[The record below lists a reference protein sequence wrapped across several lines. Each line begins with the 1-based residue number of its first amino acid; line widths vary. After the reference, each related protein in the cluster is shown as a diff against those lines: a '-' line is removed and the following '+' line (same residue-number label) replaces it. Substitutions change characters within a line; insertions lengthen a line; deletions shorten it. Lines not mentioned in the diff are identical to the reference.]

1 MDYRREIDG
10 LRALAVLPVI
20 LFHAGF
26 QTFSGGFVGV
36 DVFFVISGYLITS
49 ILLAEL
55 QQGDFSIINFYE
67 RRARRI
73 LPALF
78 FIMFVCLPFAWLWL
92 LPQDLKEFSESLA
105 AVSGFASNV
114 LFWKTSGYFETAAA
128 LKPLLH
134 TWSLAVEEQYYLFF
148 PVFLMLAWRAGKPLI
163 LSLLAIVF
171 IISFFA
177 AQWGSFAE
185 PEAKFYLLPTRA
197 WELLIGAFLAFY
209 LLREAKVASSR
220 VLSELGGVIG
230 FILILYAIFFF
241 DNLTPSPSLFTLI
254 PTIGAALIIVYST
267 SETVVGKFLG
277 HKSLVFMGLI
287 SYSAY
292 LWHQPIL
299 AFAKH
304 RVLDEISQL
313 VALLLISATFILS
326 FLSWKYVET
335 PFRSKERFSRSNIFK
350 WGLSGSIFFIAV
362 GFAGHLSNGFENRFS
377 YKKAFDGD
385 VGHIEFH
392 KYVADKY
399 FRCTP
404 ESIAIH
410 ALKWEG
416 FLRCMQSKKNTDVD
430 MVLLGDS
437 HAEHLFIG
445 LAESLKNK
453 NIGFYIKNSY
463 PFLGNPEFENIFEH
477 VLHNKSINTVLLTMS
492 WVQRVEKISKNTTLE
507 NELLI
512 TLGALNSA
520 GKTVYLL
527 DDVPKF
533 PFPPE
538 HCKFL
543 ADGFI
548 RTICDTP
555 KSHVVNYEKHYL
567 PNLISVSSRFSNVHF
582 LKIRDLLCNDATCSM
597 VKNGVLM
604 YRDSNH
610 LNILG
615 SQYVGAE
622 IVRHYPELGK

>member
-1 MDYRREIDG
+1 MNYRREIDG

-114 LFWKTSGYFETAAA
+114 LFWKTTGYFESDAA

-148 PVFLMLAWRAGKPLI
+148 PVLLMLIWRTGKNLI
-163 LSLLAIVF
+163 SSLLVIIFVLSLCL
-171 IISFFA
+171 
-177 AQWGSFAE
+177 AQWGFFAG

-209 LLREAKVASSR
+209 SLGRDKIASSKM
-220 VLSELGGVIG
+220 LSESGGVIG
-230 FILILYAIFFF
+230 FILILYAIFYF
-241 DNLTPSPSLFTLI
+241 DNSTPSPSLYILV
-254 PTIGAALIIVYST
+254 PTIGAGLIIFYSS
-267 SETVVGKFLG
+267 SETAVGKLLG
-277 HKSLVFMGLI
+277 NKSLVFVGLL

-304 RVLDEISQL
+304 RSLDEISHL
-313 VALLLISATFILS
+313 EALLLIFLTFILS
-326 FLSWKYVET
+326 FFSWRYVET
-335 PFRSKERFSRSNIFK
+335 PFRDKERFSRSIIFK
-350 WGLSGSIFFIAV
+350 MGLIGSLFFIAV
-362 GFAGHLSNGFENRFS
+362 GFSGHLSNGFENRFS

-385 VGHIEFH
+385 VGHIDFH

-404 ESIAIH
+404 ESIAMH
-410 ALKWEG
+410 ALKWQG
-416 FLRCMQSKKNTDVD
+416 FLRCMQSKKEANVD
-430 MVLLGDS
+430 IALLGDS

-445 LAESLKNK
+445 LAESLPNK
-453 NIGFYIKNSY
+453 NIGFYIKSSY
-463 PFLGNPEFENIFEH
+463 PFVGNPEFDEIFEEI
-477 VLHNKSINTVLLTMS
+477 LPNQSIHTVLLTMS
-492 WVQRVEKISKNTTLE
+492 WVRRVEQIPKNTTLE
-507 NELLI
+507 KELI
-512 TLGALNSA
+512 KTLSALDAA

-527 DDVPKF
+527 DDIPKF

-538 HCKFL
+538 RCKFL
-543 ADGFI
+543 ADGFH

-555 KSHVVNYEKHYL
+555 KSRIVNYEKLYL
-567 PNLISVSSRFSNVHF
+567 PTLISVSERFSNVHF
-582 LKIRDLLCNDATCSM
+582 LKIRDLLCGEIMCSM
-597 VKNGVLM
+597 VKNSVLM

-622 IVRHYPELGK
+622 IVQHYPELAN